1 LDKIEVKCYSGY
13 TYAEKPVSFT
23 LRGKEHRVESIEKE
37 WRGPGERWFLVKTGD
52 NKYFKLCYN
61 EAQDEWLITQ
71 AVKEQE
77 NAERNT

>member
-1 LDKIEVKCYSGY
+1 MDKIEVKCYSGY
-13 TYAEKPVSFT
+13 TYAQRPISFI
-23 LRGKEHRVESIEKE
+23 LQGKEYQVENIEE
-37 WRGPGERWFLVKTGD
+37 ERRGPGERWFAVKTGD

-61 EAQDEWLITQ
+61 EAQDEWSIAQ